1 MSEYSKMTKD
11 QLSAELNA
19 VKEKYNE
26 FKAMGLKLDMS
37 RGKPSKQQLD
47 LSMDMLKPIDYV
59 ENGVDM
65 RNYGILDGIPSCKQL
80 FAELMGVDAKN
91 IIIGPSASLT
101 LMYDYIAQCVTE
113 GVLGSTPW
121 FKLDEAKFL
130 CPVPGYDR
138 HFTILEHFGIK
149 MINVPMNSDG
159 PDVDFCKRYVL
170 RSEIFKSAGYY
181 LQRQRC

>member
-65 RNYGILDGIPSCKQL
+65 RNYGILDGIPSCK
-80 FAELMGVDAKN
+80 
-91 IIIGPSASLT
+91 
-101 LMYDYIAQCVTE
+101 
-113 GVLGSTPW
+113 
-121 FKLDEAKFL
+121 
-130 CPVPGYDR
+130 
-138 HFTILEHFGIK
+138 
-149 MINVPMNSDG
+149 
-159 PDVDFCKRYVL
+159 
-170 RSEIFKSAGYY
+170 
-181 LQRQRC
+181 

>member
-101 LMYDYIAQCVTE
+101 LMYDYITQCVTE

-159 PDVDFCKRYVL
+159 PDVDFIKL
-170 RSEIFKSAGYY
+170 RTI
-181 LQRQRC
+181 L